1 MGIELAIGGLIA
13 AVGAATTIYTANKQE
28 AAQRDAARQAEESA
42 KRQAEQQRQE
52 TRRQNAQQADV
63 SGILQ
68 QNAANAGG
76 GTTLLTGAGGVNRN
90 DLNLG
95 QGNTLG

>member
-1 MGIELAIGGLIA
+1 MGTELIVAGVIA
-13 AVGAATTIYTANKQE
+13 AVAAGASVYSANKQANE
-28 AAQRDAARQAEESA
+28 QRAAMNQAERNARRE
-42 KRQAEQQRQE
+42 AEQQRE
-52 TRRQNAQQADV
+52 DMRRQNAQQADV

-68 QNAANAGG
+68 QNATAGG